1 MSAPTYSAGTPE
13 PAAIAPW
20 SAVAAVAIGAFALVT
35 SEFLPVGLLP
45 QIAHDLRITEGQA
58 GLMVTLP
65 GFLAA
70 IAAPLT
76 IGFTGRFDRRHVLA
90 FLIGLLVLSN
100 LLVAMATHVAVLL
113 AGRVLLGIA
122 VGGFWTIGGSL
133 GPRLRHGA
141 EGVRATSI
149 IFSGVSLGTVAG
161 VPVGALI
168 GELIGWR
175 WSFAASSVMALI
187 VLGALAIWLPSIR
200 AESSNG
206 LKQIPAVLKQRT
218 AQVGLLAAV
227 LIFIGQFSTY
237 TYITPFLNQVTHIDA
252 AALSAI
258 LLGYG
263 AAGFAG
269 NLFGGWAASR
279 NVRLTLAGT
288 ALLIGAPVLLLAL
301 TGANAFAA
309 VTWVLMWG
317 IGFGMLPIAMQT
329 WLFSAAPGR
338 LESMAAL
345 FVSIAQAAIGAGA
358 LLGGLTVDN
367 WGVVATMWLGGA
379 LAVTTA
385 VLVHRS
391 QHGRPIPG
399 GVLEA
404 A

>member
-1 MSAPTYSAGTPE
+1 MSAPSPVGVHSPIAS
-13 PAAIAPW
+13 APW

-45 QIAHDLRITEGQA
+45 QIARDLQITEGQA

-70 IAAPLT
+70 LAAPLT
-76 IGFTGRFDRRHVLA
+76 IGFTGRFDRRHVLM
-90 FLIGLLVLSN
+90 FLMGLLVLSN
-100 LLVAMATHVAVLL
+100 ALVASASHVAVLL
-113 AGRVLLGIA
+113 AGRVLLGVA

-141 EGVRATSI
+141 EGIRATSV

-161 VPVGALI
+161 VPAGALV

-175 WSFAASSVMALI
+175 WSFAASSVMAI
-187 VLGALAIWLPSIR
+187 VVLGALALWLPSIK

-218 AQVGLLAAV
+218 AQIGFLAAV
-227 LIFIGQFSTY
+227 LIFVGQFASY
-237 TYITPFLNQVTHIDA
+237 TYITPFLNQITHIDA
-252 AALSAI
+252 GTVSAI

-263 AAGFAG
+263 VTGFVG
-269 NLFGGWAASR
+269 NLLGGWAAGR
-279 NVRLTLAGT
+279 NVRWALAGT

-301 TGANAFAA
+301 TGASALAA
-309 VTWVLMWG
+309 VVWVLLWG
-317 IGFGMLPIAMQT
+317 LGFGMLPIAMQT
-329 WLFSAAPGR
+329 WLFSAAPDR

-358 LLGGLTVDN
+358 LLGGLTVDS
-367 WGVVATMWLGGA
+367 WGVTATMWFGGV
-379 LAVTTA
+379 LAVVTA
-385 VLVHRS
+385 LVIYRS
-391 QHGRPIPG
+391 QHGRPLRYSE
-399 GVLEA
+399 LEPA
-404 A
+404 

>member
-1 MSAPTYSAGTPE
+1 MSAPSPVGAHSPI
-13 PAAIAPW
+13 ASAPW

-45 QIAHDLRITEGQA
+45 QIARDLQITEGQA

-70 IAAPLT
+70 LAAPLT
-76 IGFTGRFDRRHVLA
+76 IGFTGRFDRRHVLM
-90 FLIGLLVLSN
+90 FLMGLLVLSN
-100 LLVAMATHVAVLL
+100 ALVASASHVAVLL
-113 AGRVLLGIA
+113 AGRVLLGVA

-141 EGVRATSI
+141 EGIRATSV

-161 VPVGALI
+161 VPAGALV

-175 WSFAASSVMALI
+175 WSFAASSVMAI
-187 VLGALAIWLPSIR
+187 VVLGALALWLPSIK

-218 AQVGLLAAV
+218 AQIGFLAAV
-227 LIFIGQFSTY
+227 LIFVGQFASY
-237 TYITPFLNQVTHIDA
+237 TYITPFLNQITHIDA
-252 AALSAI
+252 GTVSAI

-263 AAGFAG
+263 VTGFVG
-269 NLFGGWAASR
+269 NLLGGWAAGR
-279 NVRLTLAGT
+279 NVRWALAGT

-301 TGANAFAA
+301 TGASALAA
-309 VTWVLMWG
+309 VVWVLLWG
-317 IGFGMLPIAMQT
+317 LGFGMLPIAMQT
-329 WLFSAAPGR
+329 WLFSAAPDR

-358 LLGGLTVDN
+358 LLGGLTVDS
-367 WGVVATMWLGGA
+367 WGVTATMWFGGV
-379 LAVTTA
+379 LAVVTA
-385 VLVHRS
+385 LVIYRS
-391 QHGRPIPG
+391 QHGRPLRYSE
-399 GVLEA
+399 LEPA
-404 A
+404 